1 MESFNLKLY
10 MAEIDSVKKYLYS
23 SSDLSKHL
31 NELDNYLE
39 QVKCVNKSRLFLHLD
54 ESDTVFDFENKISSL
69 CKVNKEE
76 TKQKLLFKIT
86 SLINESIHSTKI
98 IMLVKS

>member
-1 MESFNLKLY
+1 
-10 MAEIDSVKKYLYS
+10 MAEIDSVKKYLHS

-54 ESDTVFDFENKISSL
+54 ESDAIFDFEK
-69 CKVNKEE
+69 
-76 TKQKLLFKIT
+76 
-86 SLINESIHSTKI
+86 
-98 IMLVKS
+98 